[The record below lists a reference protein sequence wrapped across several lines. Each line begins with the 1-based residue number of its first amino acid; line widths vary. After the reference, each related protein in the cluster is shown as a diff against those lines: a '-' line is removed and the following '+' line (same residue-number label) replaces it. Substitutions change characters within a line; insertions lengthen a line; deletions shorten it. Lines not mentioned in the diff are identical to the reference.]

1 MHQPDGP
8 ELASEDFAGT
18 ADWYLTVR
26 CSNPEC
32 ARLIAFQKT
41 RFGGGNPDL
50 RLVVTG
56 KLSVD
61 CPHCKRLVRFQG
73 EQIER
78 RCVVLT
84 Q

>member
-1 MHQPDGP
+1 MYQPDGP
-8 ELASEDFAGT
+8 ELAIEDFAAT

-26 CSNPEC
+26 CSNPKC

-50 RLVVTG
+50 RLAVIG

-61 CPHCKRLVRFQG
+61 CPHCKRLVRFRG

-78 RCVVLT
+78 RRVVLT

>member
-1 MHQPDGP
+1 MHHPESP
-8 ELASEDFAGT
+8 ELLIDDYAAT
-18 ADWYLTVR
+18 ANWYLTVR
-26 CSNPEC
+26 CDNPTC

-41 RFGGGNPDL
+41 EFRGGEPNL
-50 RLVVTG
+50 RLAVTG

-61 CPHCKRLVRFQG
+61 CPHCKRLVRFRG

-78 RCVVLT
+78 RNVVLT

>member
-1 MHQPDGP
+1 MIIKTVSSPAIDD
-8 ELASEDFAGT
+8 LAAV

-26 CSNPEC
+26 CTNPTC

-41 RFGGGNPDL
+41 RYCDGNPDV
-50 RLVVTG
+50 RLAVIG

-61 CPHCKRLVRFQG
+61 CPHCKTLVRFHR

-78 RCVVLT
+78 RHVVLT

>member
-1 MHQPDGP
+1 MHHPESP
-8 ELASEDFAGT
+8 ELAIDDFAAT

-26 CSNPEC
+26 CSGPTC

-41 RFGGGNPDL
+41 KFRGGHPNL
-50 RLVVTG
+50 RLAVTG

-61 CPHCKRLVRFQG
+61 CPHCGRLVRFQR

-78 RCVVLT
+78 RHVVLT